1 MLYTIYFFI
10 YLVDFK
16 RVNLVYGLK
25 FDANTFF
32 DNSLLIQNGRIHYE
46 SLTDKTNIPQFGSC
60 WKNAINDLQLG
71 CKHLSEEIQNDL
83 ALKFTDCFLQMSGYE
98 PLNCKEPINICPQ
111 KLSDRAFN
119 AYTEFYTHTH
129 SICFFLQSQTWQEEA
144 EKTVNKLSLTSLL
157 VSKQLKEADINQ
169 QKLLKNQNDSL
180 LKQQNLFD
188 KIKIM
193 SNELT
198 FSQGKIISII
208 DGLQN
213 VTFEQNKLLFDLMKD
228 LLSLKLWTV
237 SEVSWFNSIIFYV
250 VVVVINFIFTSV
262 DRTRNARLWILI
274 IFSINFMIERI
285 ITYSLIQYN
294 SNKDI
299 SNLTIDLMYE
309 WFWVL
314 RRICVVLSLVVLL
327 YSSIIYCDF
336 KAMNHKLLLQI
347 KHQNEKIIKLSNKD
361 ININPLHKS
370 HWINESEY
378 KNNKLNDRLD
388 FSNELNNQT
397 FQNFYKT
404 EYFQDCTTI
413 NKNDNL
419 KKFLSKN
426 ICNLFDLKNLDQTDH
441 EKVQKQNNNS
451 TLLKKCDPCNESYSL
466 HDLNKSKYN
475 LRSCKKKVVQ

>member
-1 MLYTIYFFI
+1 MDVIILFKVRGSRRITLLQRHLFVIYFKN
-10 YLVDFK
+10 FK

-157 VSKQLKEADINQ
+157 VSKQLKEADKNQ

-180 LKQQNLFD
+180 LQQQNLFD

-262 DRTRNARLWILI
+262 DRTH
-274 IFSINFMIERI
+274 
-285 ITYSLIQYN
+285 
-294 SNKDI
+294 I

-404 EYFQDCTTI
+404 EYFQDCMTI

-441 EKVQKQNNNS
+441 EKVKKQNNNS
-451 TLLKKCDPCNESYSL
+451 TLLKKCDPCDESYSS